1 MNALVKYKK
10 YSLRTQSGC
19 LRWDFSK
26 FLYKANALRKVQP
39 IQIRA
44 KDFSN
49 CQSRRNIKF
58 LSQRNIKFLTTI
70 KDLLEYLRIAPIIF
84 TGRYP
89 QVDTI
94 HTWV

>member
-10 YSLRTQSGC
+10 YSLRTYSGC

-26 FLYKANALRKVQP
+26 FLYKANALHKVQP
-39 IQIRA
+39 TQIRA
-44 KDFSN
+44 SDFSN
-49 CQSRRNIKF
+49 CQSR
-58 LSQRNIKFLTTI
+58 RNIKFLTTI
-70 KDLLEYLRIAPIIF
+70 KDLLEYLCIAPIIF

-94 HTWV
+94 DTWV

>member
-58 LSQRNIKFLTTI
+58 LSII
-70 KDLLEYLRIAPIIF
+70 KDLLEYLRIAPTIF

>member
-58 LSQRNIKFLTTI
+58 LSII

>member
-39 IQIRA
+39 TQIRA
-44 KDFSN
+44 SDFSN

-58 LSQRNIKFLTTI
+58 LSII